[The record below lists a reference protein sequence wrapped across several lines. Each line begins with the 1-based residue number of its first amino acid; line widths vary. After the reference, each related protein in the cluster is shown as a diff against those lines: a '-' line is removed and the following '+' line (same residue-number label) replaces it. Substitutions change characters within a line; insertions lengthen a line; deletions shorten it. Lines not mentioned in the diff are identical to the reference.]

1 MNDSDA
7 HDDMDAS
14 ANDYLRCGARLTD
27 GSGRTC
33 GNGAG
38 KGTDHYGIGKC
49 YKHGGATQNH
59 RAAARRVMIIDAA
72 EKFGVPREVDP
83 ATGILE
89 CVHKAAG
96 QVDFYEDEVNN
107 LETPWI
113 EQTVPGG
120 KRIDEHPAITAYRV
134 ALDRLYSYS
143 ERTLKLDLFT
153 RQVRVEEAQALVL
166 AALVTS
172 LLDAP
177 EMNLTREQRELGR
190 QLGGRKLRELAA
202 GSTAA

>member
-1 MNDSDA
+1 MTDENGKGGYDK
-7 HDDMDAS
+7 
-14 ANDYLRCGARLTD
+14 CGAERN
-27 GSGRTC
+27 GRICTRPA
-33 GNGAG
+33 GWGTSHAGYGAC
-38 KGTDHYGIGKC
+38 KL
-49 YKHGGATQNH
+49 HGGSTPTH
-59 RAAARRVMIIDAA
+59 IKAAHTLQVIDAA
-72 EKFGVPREVDP
+72 KKFGVPRTVDP

-96 QVDFYEDEVNN
+96 QVDYFEDECNN